1 MTIRISFIFLCYIF
15 PSICWGEIISTE
27 LGHHEGYSRLVLTL
41 PQNDTE
47 WDVTASG
54 ETLTI
59 EIENASGFD
68 LSSIDLQPEG
78 GIVQDTKVLTS
89 SNRLAVTLS
98 CECDVNSF
106 VINKRYL
113 AIDIMASKPQFEI
126 DKTADDASG
135 FNLLTL
141 TRPWHQR
148 NGKPVS
154 ESTDAHSIGRPLDTL
169 QNIGSVV
176 STSLATATYQ
186 GLLSWPLG
194 NSDIVAN
201 TGQNQFDPSSLEST
215 GVGIETHSS
224 IVKDPS
230 DKNDMAPTCDAIA
243 ASLASG
249 IRTDVS
255 FGLAIGDA
263 RQTLAKEENDFGN
276 LDAIPLAML
285 YITNGMGTEANALL
299 SLQPST
305 PHSEALT
312 FIAKTLDDANAEP
325 PFDLSICNS
334 DVALWQFLD
343 TDTPI
348 EGNFSPNELLLTFK
362 TLPEMVQKKMRP
374 QFEVA
379 LALHGNAELPL
390 ELRSFS
396 QVQSATLRL
405 NNNIPEPRE
414 PEEQKVNEQN
424 LLRTDLAG
432 HDFDTDLPTELD
444 PSSLEND
451 TLSSIRIEYRE
462 TPAERSLLKRE
473 IKSHI
478 KMGNVIDAIKLL
490 SDSRERIGD
499 ELYFDLINTEIQT
512 AILALTD
519 AETTALVY
527 RDDIPELTPS
537 VMDHLSTR
545 IQKLELR
552 PPLWLPPTPNQENIK
567 NPNLPIAQQD
577 IELSPSPLVQVSR
590 SDPLTFDISETM
602 LNQSRNLRSNISE
615 SLGIGN

>member
-1 MTIRISFIFLCYIF
+1 MTIRISFIFLCYIL

-27 LGHHEGYSRLVLTL
+27 IGHHEGYSRLVLTL

-54 ETLTI
+54 ETLII

-68 LSSIDLQPEG
+68 LSSIESQPEG
-78 GIVQDTKVLTS
+78 GVVQDTKVITS

-98 CECDVNSF
+98 CECEVNSF
-106 VINKRYL
+106 VINNRYL

-126 DKTADDASG
+126 DKTADDDSG

-141 TRPWHQR
+141 TRPWHQQ
-148 NGKPVS
+148 
-154 ESTDAHSIGRPLDTL
+154 IGRQNSETLNAPSISRPFDTL
-169 QNIGSVV
+169 QNISSVV

-186 GLLSWPLG
+186 GLLSWPLE
-194 NSDIVAN
+194 NSNMVAS
-201 TGQNQFDPSSLEST
+201 TVQNQFDHSSLEST

-224 IVKDPS
+224 IVKDPP
-230 DKNDMAPTCDAIA
+230 DKNDMAPTCEAIA

-263 RQTLAKEENDFGN
+263 RQTLAKEENDFGH
-276 LDAIPLAML
+276 LDVIPLAML
-285 YITNGMGTEANALL
+285 YIANGMGTEANALL

-305 PHSEALT
+305 PHSEALA

-325 PFDLSICNS
+325 PFDLSICSS

-343 TDTPI
+343 IDTPI

-362 TLPEMVQKKMRP
+362 TLPVMVQKKMRP

-405 NNNIPEPRE
+405 NNDIPEPKE
-414 PEEQKVNEQN
+414 PKEQN

-432 HDFDTDLPTELD
+432 HDFYTDLTRELD
-444 PSSLEND
+444 SNILKND

-462 TPAERSLLKRE
+462 TPAERPLLKRE
-473 IKSHI
+473 IESHI
-478 KMGNVIDAIKLL
+478 NMGNVLDAIKLL

-499 ELYFDLINTEIQT
+499 ELYFNLINTEIQT

-519 AETTALVY
+519 AEVTALVY

-537 VMDHLSTR
+537 VIDHLSTR

-552 PPLWLPPTPNQENIK
+552 PPLWLPPTSNQENIK
-567 NPNLPIAQQD
+567 NPNLSIAQQD
-577 IELSPSPLVQVSR
+577 IELSPSPLVQVSS